1 MAEWIPACAGMTINH
16 VAIHSKCRRYAGFTL
31 IELLVVISIIALLIG
46 ILLPALGASRKAA
59 RRLQCM
65 TKMSSLGL
73 AMTMYAADHDE
84 YFPPSVHSFSVA
96 HPVAA
101 WDVQLAPYL
110 GYPAFASDPLSY
122 NIFTRPELVRVR
134 STVYRCPEDERDRP
148 EPVYAPPDSFLSYGK
163 SVYFELRPDAP
174 DPHEKIVLN
183 GQTWKRTIDI
193 PRPSATIVFGEI
205 AGGEFGVDHVMAHFW
220 LLARTEPGDGLNLTR
235 HGTASNYIHADG
247 HAEGV
252 AFNLTYD
259 EANKIDRWN
268 PATAR

>member
-1 MAEWIPACAGMTINH
+1 
-16 VAIHSKCRRYAGFTL
+16 
-31 IELLVVISIIALLIG
+31 
-46 ILLPALGASRKAA
+46 
-59 RRLQCM
+59 
-65 TKMSSLGL
+65 
-73 AMTMYAADHDE
+73 
-84 YFPPSVHSFSVA
+84 
-96 HPVAA
+96 
-101 WDVQLAPYL
+101 
-110 GYPAFASDPLSY
+110 
-122 NIFTRPELVRVR
+122 
-134 STVYRCPEDERDRP
+134 
-148 EPVYAPPDSFLSYGK
+148 LSYGK